1 MEFWNSQLTEKS
13 WTVLQEI
20 RKKHKFILI
29 GGWAVYLWTRQQKSK
44 DIDIIVDIQ
53 ELQKLKKENLSKND
67 NLKKYEIKTGE
78 IDIDIYVPHFSK
90 LTIPLEDMK
99 NYTSEIEGFTVAS
112 KEVLLILKQG
122 AEKERGNSVK
132 GEKDQI
138 DIVSLLFFSDI
149 DFNKYKTILK
159 KYRFEVYIDWILSLL
174 RAFSDYNCINMTP
187 REFKQKKMKLINE
200 IRKL

>member
-29 GGWAVYLWTRQQKSK
+29 GGWAAYLWTRQQKSK

-78 IDIDIYVPHFSK
+78 IDVDIYVPHFSK

-159 KYRFEVYIDWILSLL
+159 KYRLEFYIDWILSLL

>member
-29 GGWAVYLWTRQQKSK
+29 GGWAAYLWTRQQKSK

-159 KYRFEVYIDWILSLL
+159 KYRLEFYIDWILSLL

>member
-112 KEVLLILKQG
+112 KEVLLILQQG

-138 DIVSLLFFSDI
+138 DIV
-149 DFNKYKTILK
+149 
-159 KYRFEVYIDWILSLL
+159 
-174 RAFSDYNCINMTP
+174 
-187 REFKQKKMKLINE
+187 
-200 IRKL
+200 